1 MRVTGE
7 IRERYGRD
15 ENNPSRAQT
24 PLYKGYPSDDGRD
37 EGIFI
42 ASCTSCPTS
51 AVAMASDSTTTKW
64 TWSLEL
70 EGQFFDSSTIHSDI

>member
-37 EGIFI
+37 EGFYRFMHILSHFG
-42 ASCTSCPTS
+42 S
-51 AVAMASDSTTTKW
+51 SDGIRFDHYKMD
-64 TWSLEL
+64 LEF
-70 EGQFFDSSTIHSDI
+70 GIGGTVF

>member
-37 EGIFI
+37 EGIL
-42 ASCTSCPTS
+42 
-51 AVAMASDSTTTKW
+51 
-64 TWSLEL
+64 SLHAHPVPL
-70 EGQFFDSSTIHSDI
+70 RQ